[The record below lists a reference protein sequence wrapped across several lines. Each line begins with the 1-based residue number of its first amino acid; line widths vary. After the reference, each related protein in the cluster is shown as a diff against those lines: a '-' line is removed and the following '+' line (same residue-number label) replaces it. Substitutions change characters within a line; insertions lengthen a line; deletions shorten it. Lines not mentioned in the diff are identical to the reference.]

1 MMDHRDLVPVG
12 HLCNR
17 PVVGNARAVWN
28 ALASGGFG
36 PHTRHLS
43 VRGRGIGDMKTKRTS
58 ILLSMLPIALVAG
71 QGVAAAA
78 PGQPGLAVPGD
89 GQPGLSTQPQQPPA
103 NSSPSPADYIPD
115 PPIAPP
121 NRPRPKQ
128 QTTPQQDTIIQPQTQ
143 PQVQPTEP
151 QDSQPEQPANAPEV
165 MPSDPHKL
173 RVGTGGVELPDW
185 IDTKTRDKAQA
196 YLDMAEWQIAATY
209 DQMGFSREDSDRMAA
224 SSTIGAVLG
233 AGGTAAAV
241 PIAAVPIGCAAGAVI
256 GAVAGGVIGGVPT
269 GGIGA
274 PAGAVVGGIGG
285 CVIGGGAAAVISGPF
300 VIAGG
305 ALAALAAGALSGGD
319 ATKPAPALPTS
330 LIDTAA
336 QVPVSDP
343 VTGLP
348 GVQPVSAIAGLP
360 APIAQVT
367 APVMQQVATTVEQQ
381 IVPAAQQV
389 AQQVAP
395 IAQQIEQQVAPVA
408 QQVQQQVAPVV
419 EAAAPVVE
427 QAATDFGQQVA
438 AVAPQAA
445 PVVEQVV
452 DGVNAQVD
460 SFRSA
465 VAQMPPLTPE
475 AFMAALQ
482 PAAPGA

>member
-1 MMDHRDLVPVG
+1 
-12 HLCNR
+12 
-17 PVVGNARAVWN
+17 
-28 ALASGGFG
+28 
-36 PHTRHLS
+36 
-43 VRGRGIGDMKTKRTS
+43 MKTTRTS

-151 QDSQPEQPANAPEV
+151 QNTQPGQPAANAPEV
-165 MPSDPHKL
+165 MPADPHQL

-196 YLDMAEWQIAATY
+196 YLDMAEWQIAAAY
-209 DQMGFSREDSDRMAA
+209 DRMGFSRDDSDRMAA
-224 SSTIGAVLG
+224 SSSMGALLG
-233 AGGTAAAV
+233 AGTVGVAAPAV
-241 PIAAVPIGCAAGAVI
+241 LAPIGCGVGAVVGALAGAAI
-256 GAVAGGVIGGVPT
+256 AGVPT
-269 GGIGA
+269 AGVGA
-274 PAGAVVGGIGG
+274 PAGAIVGGIAG
-285 CVIGGGAAAVISGPF
+285 CVGGGSLGGLVSVPLVVG
-300 VIAGG
+300 GG
-305 ALAALAAGALSGGD
+305 ALAALGAGALSGGD
-319 ATKPAPALPTS
+319 ATQPAPPAPPA

-343 VTGLP
+343 VTGFP
-348 GVQPVSAIAGLP
+348 GVRPVSAIAGLP
-360 APIAQVT
+360 APIAQVA
-367 APVMQQVATTVEQQ
+367 APVAQQVATTVEQQ
-381 IVPAAQQV
+381 V
-389 AQQVAP
+389 
-395 IAQQIEQQVAPVA
+395 
-408 QQVQQQVAPVV
+408 
-419 EAAAPVVE
+419 APVVE
-427 QAATDFGQQVA
+427 QAVTGVGQQVA

-460 SFRSA
+460 SFRTA

-482 PAAPGA
+482 PAPPGA

>member
-1 MMDHRDLVPVG
+1 
-12 HLCNR
+12 
-17 PVVGNARAVWN
+17 
-28 ALASGGFG
+28 
-36 PHTRHLS
+36 
-43 VRGRGIGDMKTKRTS
+43 MKTTRTS

-71 QGVAAAA
+71 HGVAAAA

-121 NRPRPKQ
+121 SRPRPKQ

-151 QDSQPEQPANAPEV
+151 QDTQPGQPAANAPEV
-165 MPSDPHKL
+165 MPADPHKL

-196 YLDMAEWQIAATY
+196 YLDMAEWQIAAAY
-209 DQMGFSREDSDRMAA
+209 DRMGFSREDSDRMAA

-269 GGIGA
+269 AGIGA
-274 PAGAVVGGIGG
+274 PAGAVVGGISG

-330 LIDTAA
+330 LTDTAA

-348 GVQPVSAIAGLP
+348 GVRPVSAIAGLP
-360 APIAQVT
+360 APIAQVA
-367 APVMQQVATTVEQQ
+367 APMVQQVATTVEQQ
-381 IVPAAQQV
+381 VVPV
-389 AQQVAP
+389 AQQVA
-395 IAQQIEQQVAPVA
+395 ATVEQQVAPVA
-408 QQVQQQVAPVV
+408 QQVATTIEQQV
-419 EAAAPVVE
+419 APVVE
-427 QAATDFGQQVA
+427 QAATGVGQQVA

-460 SFRSA
+460 SFRTA

-475 AFMAALQ
+475 AFIAALQ
-482 PAAPGA
+482 PAQPGA